1 MFNKLYYAWRVVA
14 TTVSMVLFGVGGLC
28 VTAFAFPAIAL
39 ATRDR
44 DERHRRAQHLIH
56 GLFRVYI
63 LMLEALFLIK
73 VSTKDKHKL
82 NSCKGCLIIANHPSL
97 LDVVVL
103 MSLMPRAQCLVKS
116 ALWDNRFLGGAV
128 RSAGYIR
135 NDVSSEQ
142 LFEECSRQLKAGEN
156 IILFPEGTRTQPGT
170 AIKFKRGAANIALA
184 SGADIQLVFITVTPS
199 TLTKGQPWYHVA
211 RSRVKI
217 DVESGE
223 RLDISTYLLHDTRSI
238 SARNLTRR
246 LEQPYVK

>member
-1 MFNKLYYAWRVVA
+1 MFSKLYYAWRILA
-14 TTVSMVLFGVGGLC
+14 TVVSMVLFGLGGLC
-28 VTAFAFPAIAL
+28 VTIFIFPAIAL
-39 ATRDR
+39 LTRDP
-44 DERHRRAQHLIH
+44 DEKHRRTQHIIH
-56 GLFRVYI
+56 GLFRLYI
-63 LMLEALFLIK
+63 KILEALFLIK

-82 NSCKGCLIIANHPSL
+82 NSCEGCMIIANHPSL

-116 ALWDNRFLGGAV
+116 ALWDNRFLGGVV

-142 LFEECSRQLKAGEN
+142 LLEECSRQLKAGEN

-199 TLTKGQPWYHVA
+199 TLTRNQPWYHVA
-211 RSRVKI
+211 KSRVKI
-217 DVESGE
+217 DVETGE
-223 RLDISTYLLHDTRSI
+223 RLDISPYLLQDTRSI

-246 LEQPYVK
+246 LEQPYVR